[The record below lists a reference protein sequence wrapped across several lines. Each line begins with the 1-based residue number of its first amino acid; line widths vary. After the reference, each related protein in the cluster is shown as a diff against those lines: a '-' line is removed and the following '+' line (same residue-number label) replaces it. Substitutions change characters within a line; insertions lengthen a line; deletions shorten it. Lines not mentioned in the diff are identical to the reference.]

1 VASDVDLKQLAIS
14 RRPAAPA
21 MLRTRRHVLTRY
33 VLPCALLAGFLS
45 LVAWASWDVVFP
57 PHRVTVVPVLAT
69 RATVAREGTPLFNAA
84 GWIEPRP
91 TPIRVAALAPG
102 VVESL
107 LVVQDQLVAAGDPV
121 AELVKE
127 DAQLAYERAAADLK
141 LQEAQ
146 AQEAEA
152 AQRAA
157 TIRLEQPVHLE
168 ASLREAQA
176 MLAKVTTELV
186 NLPFQTQRAEAQL
199 AYAKANYEGKF
210 AAEGAVTGRAID
222 AAKSELDAAHAL
234 VAELRGR
241 ADSLA
246 KEQEALKQMCAAQ
259 SQQLALLADERQAR
273 DEAAARVQGAAARVD
288 QARVALA
295 EAKLRL
301 DRMTVRAPVDGRVYQ
316 LVAEP
321 GTTLTGGMRE
331 SFDGSTVIT
340 MYRPESLQVRVDVR
354 FEDIPKVTLGQPVEI
369 DNPALAAPLAGKV
382 LFVSSEV
389 DIQKN
394 TNEVKI
400 EIPAPPAVFKPEM
413 LVDVT
418 FLAPPQDDADAEP
431 SEELRLY
438 VPEQLI
444 HTDGGPFVWLADQ
457 SASVARRVSIET
469 GGAANGGLVE
479 VTSGLTISSRLIAS
493 GHEEL
498 HDGARIEITGEA
510 TTLASQSSRPP
521 ENHRRTM
528 SRLPPGGEH

>member
-1 VASDVDLKQLAIS
+1 VTSDVDLKQLAIS
-14 RRPAAPA
+14 RSPAAPA
-21 MLRTRRHVLTRY
+21 RLRARRHVLTRY
-33 VLPCALLAGFLS
+33 VLPCVLLVGFLS

-69 RATVAREGTPLFNAA
+69 HATVHREGTPLFNAA

-102 VVESL
+102 VVQEL
-107 LVVQDQLVAAGDPV
+107 LVVQDQAVRAGEPV
-121 AELVKE
+121 AELIKE
-127 DAQLAYERAAADLK
+127 DSQFAYERALADLK
-141 LQEAQ
+141 LR
-146 AQEAEA
+146 EAEA
-152 AQRAA
+152 AEAQAA
-157 TIRLEQPVHLE
+157 HASAKVRFEQPVHLE
-168 ASLREAQA
+168 ASLREAEA
-176 MLAKVTTELV
+176 MLAKVATELV
-186 NLPFQTQRAEAQL
+186 NLPFQTQRAEAEL
-199 AYAKANYEGKF
+199 EYAKANYEGKL
-210 AAEGAVTGRAID
+210 AAKGAVTGRAID

-246 KEQEALKQMCAAQ
+246 KEKDALQKRRNALEV
-259 SQQLALLADERQAR
+259 QLKLLADERQAR
-273 DEAAARVQGAAARVD
+273 DAAAAQVQGAAARVE
-288 QARVALA
+288 QARVAVA

-369 DNPALAAPLAGKV
+369 DNPALASPLAGKV
-382 LFVSSEV
+382 LFISSEV

-394 TNEVKI
+394 TNQVKVD
-400 EIPAPPAVFKPEM
+400 IPSPPAVLKPEM

-418 FLAPPQDDADAEP
+418 FLAPPQNDAESEP

-444 HTDGGPFVWLADQ
+444 HTDAGGPFVWLADQ
-457 SASVARRVSIET
+457 SASVARRVPIET
-469 GGAANGGLVE
+469 GGTSNGGLVE
-479 VTSGLTISSRLIAS
+479 VTSGLAISSRLIAS
-493 GHEEL
+493 GHEDL
-498 HDGARIEITGEA
+498 HDGARIEITGEEA
-510 TTLASQSSRPP
+510 KLASQSSRPP
-521 ENHRRTM
+521 GTPRPTM
-528 SRLPPGGEH
+528 SRLPHNQ